1 MRGAIPCEPSG
12 PGPRRGLRGERG
24 GEGSTGAGQGA
35 EGLRG
40 GLAGRW
46 SAGPGRRF
54 CGIAS
59 SGSDLSAGT
68 CLVCGSTGP
77 CPVPRAPCPVPR
89 APCPVPRAPCPV
101 PRAPCPVPRAPCPV
115 PRAPCPVPRAPC
127 PVPRAPCPVP
137 RAPWPVAGGR
147 WPVAGG
153 RWPVAGGRWPVAG
166 GRWPVAGGR
175 GPWLGG
181 GGCGCGRWLR
191 GPVAAGLPVGRIP
204 VLRRPGPAEDRA
216 AGAYRG
222 HGALHAPQRAGP
234 ASASIRNAFAR
245 VRLARTGS
253 DRVRGTRSRARNPI
267 ACQGRDL
274 LRTGHGPDRDARHSG
289 RTRPVPMMSGRRARA
304 GRAS

>member
-101 PRAPCPVPRAPCPV
+101 PRGR
-115 PRAPCPVPRAPC
+115 
-127 PVPRAPCPVP
+127 
-137 RAPWPVAGGR
+137 WPVAGGR

-166 GRWPVAGGR
+166 GRWPVAVARGSVAVAVAVAGGSVAPWLQGCRWVGSRSCGDPVRPRTGRPARIADTGPCTPRSGPGRRAPRSGTPSHGFASLAR
-175 GPWLGG
+175 GPIA
-181 GGCGCGRWLR
+181 CEE
-191 GPVAAGLPVGRIP
+191 P
-204 VLRRPGPAEDRA
+204 
-216 AGAYRG
+216 
-222 HGALHAPQRAGP
+222 
-234 ASASIRNAFAR
+234 
-245 VRLARTGS
+245 
-253 DRVRGTRSRARNPI
+253 DRVRGTRLRARDAISCGPGTDPTGMRDTP
-267 ACQGRDL
+267 AEPGRC
-274 LRTGHGPDRDARHSG
+274 R
-289 RTRPVPMMSGRRARA
+289 
-304 GRAS
+304 